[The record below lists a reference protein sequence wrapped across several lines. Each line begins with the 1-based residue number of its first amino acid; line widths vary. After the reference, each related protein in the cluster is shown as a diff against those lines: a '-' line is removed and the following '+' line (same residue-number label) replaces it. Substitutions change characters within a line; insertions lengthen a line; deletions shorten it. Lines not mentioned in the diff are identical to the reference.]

1 LNKTKRA
8 RFGRSELKPEP
19 TLDIHQIVQAAL
31 DLLDEVGLDGL
42 TMRPLGERLGIK
54 AASLYW
60 HVHDKRDL
68 FELLAE
74 EICAGMRAPDPALP
88 WREQIELIAHEYRRA
103 LLAHRDGARIL
114 ADAGPPLSPS
124 RLRLVEASLEAL
136 LSAGFSQRDA
146 AHAVFMFNDFGTM
159 FVVEETRPPYE
170 LEMPDGDQPNDPGQ
184 AWIAMLPPEEYPRT
198 MAAAPHLVGDNM
210 DERFA
215 FGLSVLLDG
224 LEARLKQHG
233 SR

>member
-1 LNKTKRA
+1 LNKTRRA
-8 RFGRSELKPEP
+8 RFGRSEPKPEP
-19 TLDIHQIVQAAL
+19 ALDIRQIVQAAL
-31 DLLDEVGLDGL
+31 ALLDEVGLDGL
-42 TMRPLGERLGIK
+42 TMRPLAERLGIK

-68 FELLAE
+68 LELLAE

-88 WREQIELIAHEYRRA
+88 WRKQIEAIAHEYRRA

-114 ADAGPPLSPS
+114 ADAGPPTGRS
-124 RLRLVEASLEAL
+124 RLRLVEASLGAL

-170 LEMPDGDQPNDPGQ
+170 FDTPDGERPSDPGQ
-184 AWIAMLPPEEYPRT
+184 AWLAMLPPEEYPHV
-198 MAAAPHLVGDNM
+198 MAVAPHLASGDM
-210 DERFA
+210 DERFT

-224 LEARLKQHG
+224 LEVRLRQHI